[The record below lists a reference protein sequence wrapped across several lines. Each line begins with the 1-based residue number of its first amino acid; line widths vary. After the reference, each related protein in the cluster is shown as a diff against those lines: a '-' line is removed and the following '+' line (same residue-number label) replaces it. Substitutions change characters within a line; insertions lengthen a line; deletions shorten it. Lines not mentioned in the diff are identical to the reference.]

1 MYYFL
6 IIHINRMD
14 ASSLTNRRRN
24 LTIGTHYIN
33 NGTPK
38 QSQDPET
45 YQQRVVG
52 VIEIGPPQ
60 TLQTPTA
67 TIDSAVTKTLEK
79 VLQYAAK
86 TNIGPTRCARL
97 SYVWF
102 ASIVTGWNWITTSGP
117 LSGNKDGWNWSVH
130 HPLRSF
136 NYQFIWMNR
145 VLDYATTKLIPGF
158 DGAYLYDDERSRLNL
173 TGEQIAQT
181 VQAVQTS
188 AHWSTWQAAYDA
200 WYTQRND
207 DNHVS
212 AAVFPTTSELP
223 NGGTF
228 LDPAQTVDPASYP
241 APTRWTPLVLNGAPK
256 RYLTYKWQTVRSSCL
271 TQQDEKDI
279 SGAAAQHFT
288 TSAAQRNAEIAE
300 VLAISESLT
309 DQQKVQAEFWAG
321 GPGTVSPPGMFM
333 WMWKELMLALQ
344 VAQYQSLDVF
354 FYSGLELSINIF
366 EASRMVWGLKLQFTE
381 ARPIQEI
388 RRLYRGQSLTKY
400 DGTQTTGESWVPY
413 QEANFVTPP
422 FPDFPSG
429 HSAFSQA
436 FASVMSVWFSPRI
449 PTTAP
454 ESRSDL
460 VLLSPSL
467 NTQSHSFGV
476 FVFPA
481 GASGIQ
487 PGVVPANPITLM
499 WETWQ
504 SMADSAGLSRKYGGI
519 HATSAHKG
527 SQALSKR
534 LQTIVRSRW
543 GF

>member
-1 MYYFL
+1 
-6 IIHINRMD
+6 MD

-24 LTIGTHYIN
+24 LTLGTFYVN
-33 NGTPK
+33 NRTVK
-38 QSQDPET
+38 QMQDAEL
-45 YQQRVVG
+45 YQNRVVG
-52 VIEIGPPQ
+52 VIELGLPQ
-60 TLQTPTA
+60 TPQPPTA
-67 TIDSAVTKTLEK
+67 TIDSAVAQTLEK
-79 VLQYAAK
+79 VLQYAA
-86 TNIGPTRCARL
+86 TNNIGPTRCARL

-117 LSGNKDGWNWSVH
+117 LSGNKDDWDWSVH
-130 HPLRSF
+130 YPLHTF
-136 NYQFIWMNR
+136 VHQFIWMNR
-145 VLDYATTKLIPGF
+145 VLDYVTIKLIPGF
-158 DGAYLYDDERSRLNL
+158 DGAYLYNDERRTLNL

-181 VQAVQTS
+181 VQTVQTN
-188 AHWSTWQAAYDA
+188 AHWSLWQAAYDE
-200 WYTQRND
+200 WYTQRDD

-212 AAVFPTTSELP
+212 AAVFPTPSELP
-223 NGGTF
+223 NGATH

-241 APTRWTPLVLNGAPK
+241 APTHWTPLVLNSAPK

-271 TQQDEKDI
+271 TPQDEKDI
-279 SGAAAQHFT
+279 SGVAVQHFT
-288 TSAAQRNAEIAE
+288 TSAAQRNAEIAD

-321 GPGTVSPPGMFM
+321 GPNTVSPPGMFM
-333 WMWKELMLALQ
+333 WMWKEHMLALR

-354 FYSGLELSINIF
+354 FYSGLELAINIF
-366 EASRMVWGLKLQFTE
+366 EVSRIVWGLKLQFTE

-388 RRLYRGQSLTKY
+388 RRLYRGQVLTKF
-400 DGTQTTGESWVPY
+400 DGTTTTGESWVPY

-436 FASVMSVWFSPRI
+436 FASVMTVWFTPRI

-454 ESRSDL
+454 KPRSDL
-460 VLLSPSL
+460 ALLSPSL

-487 PGVVPANPITLM
+487 AGVVPAHPITLS

-519 HATSAHKG
+519 HAASAHTG

-534 LQTIVRSRW
+534 LQTIIRSHW